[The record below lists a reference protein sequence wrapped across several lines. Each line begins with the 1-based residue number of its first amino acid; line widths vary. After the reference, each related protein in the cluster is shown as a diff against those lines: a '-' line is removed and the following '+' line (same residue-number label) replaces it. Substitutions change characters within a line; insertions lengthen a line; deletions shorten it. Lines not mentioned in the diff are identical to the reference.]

1 VIPGGLESAFR
12 DALTPPPEGIP
23 GEGPIA
29 LRSIRIGGAE
39 ASARYLLGG
48 TPVSI
53 RLTDRADDCIP
64 GVASRDFCVTPD
76 DGAPAGLHLAAWAAA
91 RLDASTATFWITVVP
106 AAPPPVESAPAP
118 ARPVVPWFLVAQGL
132 WMVLAA
138 VFVAGLV
145 RRLRRGGPQP
155 WLEHAT
161 LVAASLV
168 VRLLVAT
175 WGPGDLSLN
184 LDNVF
189 YGRENLRYG
198 PGPDPILIPLVRLL
212 AGDDRTV
219 IAFNLLVGALCP
231 SILLAFLRR
240 LDFADD
246 RTRVIAAIL
255 LAFLPLPVRFSGECN
270 RQALILFLGLTSLW
284 GLAGI
289 RRGAV
294 VSGVATAIAAAS
306 LTFMTRPEGA
316 LVLILLGLLALA
328 PTPADPRKSW
338 WPVVAAAGAASLF
351 LAYYLDFHAGNAT
364 SQTYVARSPGWIRLA
379 LLASP
384 TAQTWL
390 DPRFTPMVV
399 LFGMGMGMAG
409 DLRKDDPHRAWAA
422 FSLIGLGFLFAVMPG
437 SEGGILQLANARY
450 QTLSA
455 IPLVL
460 LAAAGMSGLCGL
472 PSCPPAA
479 SLRIRRILLGAVA
492 LFSVM
497 VASQAVQGPTDA
509 DYEYLALREWV
520 AELPPGAEIHH
531 VYGWGRHRKVD
542 DLSLHAPDYLSA
554 VLHRPDVGWY
564 EWPYEPGRPGHPKFF
579 LLPAACTEARVARS
593 QDPAFE
599 SFLAA
604 CDDGLQAADPT
615 PWRQARFPFRRFL
628 DARVGT
634 GSIPIGLYRLPA
646 ALEAPSSPP

>member
-1 VIPGGLESAFR
+1 
-12 DALTPPPEGIP
+12 
-23 GEGPIA
+23 
-29 LRSIRIGGAE
+29 
-39 ASARYLLGG
+39 
-48 TPVSI
+48 
-53 RLTDRADDCIP
+53 
-64 GVASRDFCVTPD
+64 VASRDFCVVPD
-76 DGAPAGLHLAAWAAA
+76 GGAPAGLSLAAWVAAH
-91 RLDASTATFWITVVP
+91 LDASTATFWITVVP
-106 AAPPPVESAPAP
+106 AAPPQADASPAP
-118 ARPVVPWFLVAQGL
+118 ARRVVPWFRVAQGL
-132 WMVLAA
+132 WLVLAA

-145 RRLRRGGPQP
+145 RRLRRGRLQP
-155 WLEHAT
+155 WLVHAT
-161 LVAASLV
+161 LLATSLV

-184 LDNVF
+184 LDTVF

-198 PGPDPILIPLVRLL
+198 TGPDPILIPLVRLL

-231 SILLAFLRR
+231 SVLLAFLRR
-240 LDFADD
+240 LDFADE

-270 RQALILFLGLTSLW
+270 RQALTLFLALTSLW

-289 RRGAV
+289 RRGTV
-294 VSGVATAIAAAS
+294 VSGVAITIAAAS

-316 LVLILLGLLALA
+316 LVLILLGLLALVLTA
-328 PTPADPRKSW
+328 SRGTG
-338 WPVVAAAGAASLF
+338 WPVAAAAGAASLF
-351 LAYYLDFHAGNAT
+351 LVYYLDFHLGNAT
-364 SQTYVARSPGWIRLA
+364 SQTYAARSPGWIRLA

-399 LFGMGMGMAG
+399 LFGMGMGMTG
-409 DLRKDDPHRAWAA
+409 GLRKDFPHRAWAA

-460 LAAAGMSGLCGL
+460 LAAGGASGLCDL
-472 PSCPPAA
+472 PSGPPTT

-492 LFSVM
+492 LFSVN

-520 AELPPGAEIHH
+520 ADLPPGSEIHH

-554 VLHRPDVGWY
+554 VLHRPDVAWY
-564 EWPYEPGRPGHPKFF
+564 EWPYEPGRPGHPRFF

-604 CDDGLQAADPT
+604 CDDGLRAADPT

-628 DARVGT
+628 DARVGG

-646 ALEAPSSPP
+646 AIETPSSPP